1 MMNEEEKEVCLT
13 RELVIVLESK
23 PNSSIPENEGEYT
36 YVGFSHPY
44 EVTNTRSLEVFMDEY
59 DGFCFNLSSTRALKQ
74 VACRMY
80 GNQKI
85 KAILDDYEHA
95 NSVSKYDTER
105 INIHIYGTKY
115 EIHKFDI
122 SIQKNRPCAKNH
134 HPRRIQSPR
143 YMAVTR
149 IPSCT
154 TRTMGSR
161 RHIRG
166 GLLNG

>member
-23 PNSSIPENEGEYT
+23 PDSSIPENEGEYT

-122 SIQKNRPCAKNH
+122 SIQKTAHAPKITILDGYNH
-134 HPRRIQSPR
+134 HATWPLPVFQ
-143 YMAVTR
+143 AV
-149 IPSCT
+149 
-154 TRTMGSR
+154 
-161 RHIRG
+161 
-166 GLLNG
+166 LLALWAVDDISEEDY